1 MRVYK
6 KKTIRRMKWYGVI
19 LVLSGIPLGIGRG
32 ENIFI
37 RRKSDLCAEIVPSA
51 FFLSERTGIRKGRDL
66 QTSTSC
72 VDAVGRISG
81 GSDRKKGKGRTGG
94 SIGR

>member
-1 MRVYK
+1 MVWGDSGSVRYSV
-6 KKTIRRMKWYGVI
+6 RNWYGPV
-19 LVLSGIPLGIGRG
+19 IGRG

-66 QTSTSC
+66 QASTSC

-81 GSDRKKGKGRTGG
+81 RSDRKKGKGRTDG

>member
-19 LVLSGIPLGIGRG
+19 LVLSGIPLGIGMGRSLEEG
-32 ENIFI
+32 
-37 RRKSDLCAEIVPSA
+37 RT
-51 FFLSERTGIRKGRDL
+51 FLLEE
-66 QTSTSC
+66 
-72 VDAVGRISG
+72 
-81 GSDRKKGKGRTGG
+81 KGKGRTGG